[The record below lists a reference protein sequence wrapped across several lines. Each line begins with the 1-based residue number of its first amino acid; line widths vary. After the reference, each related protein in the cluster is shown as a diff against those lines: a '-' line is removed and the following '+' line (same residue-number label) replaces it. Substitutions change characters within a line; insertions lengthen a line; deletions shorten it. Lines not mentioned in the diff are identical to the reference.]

1 MPILPIASTT
11 SITRRSLR
19 NFIPILRS
27 GERSKRGGSAG
38 VLEEQIF
45 APTEAGTPQGGTI
58 SPLLANVALH
68 GMEQAVQVGYDC
80 KGRDK
85 PKPKLVR
92 YADDLVVFFPTRE
105 GIEQA
110 KAVLETWLTGMG
122 LEMKPSKTRLAHT
135 LQALDEEPPGFDF
148 LGFQVRQYPVGKD
161 HSGKHNGKRLGFKT
175 IIQRESKKPSNGI
188 ERS

>member
-1 MPILPIASTT
+1 LK
-11 SITRRSLR
+11 
-19 NFIPILRS
+19 
-27 GERSKRGGSAG
+27 SKYLLQPKQVHRKR
-38 VLEEQIF
+38 
-45 APTEAGTPQGGTI
+45 GTI
-58 SPLLANVALH
+58 SPLLANIALH
-68 GMEQAVQVGYDC
+68 GMEQAIQAGYNF

-110 KAVLETWLTGMG
+110 KAVLETWLTEMG
-122 LEMKPSKTRLAHT
+122 LEMKPSKTRIAHT
-135 LQALDEEPPGFDF
+135 LQALDGEPPGFDF
-148 LGFQVRQYPVGKD
+148 LGFEVRHYPVGKYR
-161 HSGKHNGKRLGFKT
+161 SGKHNGKRLGFKT